1 MTDEE
6 QYPPTVPTEDTTKT
20 LRPREDLSQSIPGFR
35 LLQKLGEGGMGE
47 VHEAE
52 QLEPVRRRVA
62 LKLIKR
68 GMESKEVLAR
78 FDSERQALA
87 LMSHP
92 NIAQV
97 YDAGTTTD
105 GRPFFVMEFVPG
117 VPLTQYCDTNRLSTA
132 ERLELF
138 TQICNGVQHAHH
150 KGVIHRDIKPSNVLV
165 KIQDSKPVPKIIDF
179 GIAKATSQRLTEQ
192 SVFTAMGEFI
202 GTPEY
207 MSPEQ
212 ADLTGLDVD
221 TRTDVYSLGVVLYE
235 LLVGAQPFD
244 GRELRQAGFD
254 EMRRKIREE
263 EPPRPSV
270 RLSGLGEKST
280 TAAANRRIEPSTLAR
295 QLHGDLDWITMK
307 ALEKDRTRRYDSPGE
322 LAADI
327 DRHLRDEPVLAGPP
341 SATYRVKK
349 FVRRHTLGVAAS
361 SLVTV
366 AMILGIAG
374 TTIGMIRA
382 RNAEQVASRE
392 AETAQQVSDFLVGLF
407 KVSDPT
413 EGSFEKVTARE
424 MLDKGADRIRTE
436 LTDQPLVQAR
446 LMSTMGWVYIGLGRY
461 DSAQALFEEA
471 LAIREAELPSDHP
484 DVAEVLNQLGEAHRE
499 KAEWDVAW
507 PLYER
512 ALAIREEA
520 LGLESPRVAAVL
532 NNMALIMEDKGNYD
546 EALVLYERMLA
557 IDRQNLGPDDPV
569 YATSL
574 SNVAIL
580 HVRMGELD
588 EAQELFERALEIRE
602 KAFGPDHLL
611 VASSLNSVGGVLNDM
626 GDYRAALPYLERSVA
641 IKEEVLGPDHPSL
654 AGTMGNLGSLLKTLR
669 EFDRARTMLERAS
682 AIYREALGPDH
693 PDYGESLSDLAI
705 FHASTGDLEAAGPL
719 FEESLAVRERA
730 FGPHHPDVATSLNNL
745 GVYHRSMG
753 DNEGA
758 RPYYERALEAYEKS
772 LDPGNPR
779 LALPLSNLANLL
791 KDLGDYEEAEEL
803 YQRALVIR
811 EEALGPDHPDVG
823 YTTIGLASLYDTMG
837 DMERALPLVARTA
850 EIWEKALGPE
860 HPQGVAV
867 LEDHADL
874 LHRLGKEDEAEEVAA
889 RVAAIREKLDAE
901 GEPG

>member
-6 QYPPTVPTEDTTKT
+6 QLPPTVETEETTKT

-47 VHEAE
+47 VYEAE

-244 GRELRQAGFD
+244 GRELRQEGFD

-295 QLHGDLDWITMK
+295 QLHGDIDWITMK

-327 DRHLRDEPVLAGPP
+327 GRHLRDEPVLAGPP

-374 TTIGMIRA
+374 TTTGMIRA
-382 RNAEQVASRE
+382 RNAEQAASRE

-413 EGSFEKVTARE
+413 ERSFEKVTARE
-424 MLDKGADRIRTE
+424 MLDKGADRIRDE

-446 LMSTMGWVYIGLGRY
+446 LMSTIGGVYIELGIY
-461 DSAQALFEEA
+461 DPAQELLEEA
-471 LAIREAELPSDHP
+471 LAIREAELPPDNP
-484 DVAEVLNQLGEAHRE
+484 DVAESLNLLGEVYRE
-499 KAEWDVAW
+499 KAEWNEAW

-512 ALAIREEA
+512 ALAIREKT
-520 LGLESPRVAAVL
+520 LGPETQPVAAVL
-532 NNMALIMEDKGNYD
+532 NNMALVLVEKGDYD
-546 EALVLYERMLA
+546 EAMVLYERMLA
-557 IDRQNLGPDDPV
+557 IDRQNLEPDDP
-569 YATSL
+569 SL
-574 SNVAIL
+574 AISLTNIAIL
-580 HVRMGELD
+580 HVRMGDLD
-588 EAQELFERALEIRE
+588 KARTLFERALEIRE
-602 KAFGPDHLL
+602 EAFGADHIF
-611 VASSLNSVGGVLNDM
+611 VASSLNDVGGVLNDM
-626 GDYRAALPYLERSVA
+626 GDFQAALPFYERSLAV
-641 IKEEVLGPDHPSL
+641 KEDVLGPDHPSV
-654 AGTMGNLGSLLKTLR
+654 AGTLSNMGALL
-669 EFDRARTMLERAS
+669 RTMRELERARPLLERS
-682 AIYREALGPDH
+682 VAVYRKAFGPDH
-693 PDYGESLSDLAI
+693 PDVAEPLTTLAI
-705 FHASTGDLEAAGPL
+705 VNAMSGQPDAAQPM
-719 FEESLAVRERA
+719 FEEALAIREGA
-730 FGPHHPDVATSLNNL
+730 LGPNHPDVATSLNNL
-745 GVYHRSMG
+745 GVFHRSMG

-758 RPYYERALEAYEKS
+758 RPYYERALAAYENS

-779 LALPLSNLANLL
+779 IALALSNLGNLL

-823 YTTIGLASLYDTMG
+823 YTTIGLGSLYDTMG
-837 DMERALPLVARTA
+837 DPEQALPYVERTLQ
-850 EIWEKALGPE
+850 IWEESLGPE
-860 HPQGVAV
+860 HPQVVSLLGDYAN
-867 LEDHADL
+867 L
-874 LHRLGKEDEAEEVAA
+874 LHRLGDETGAEEAAA
-889 RVAAIREKLDAE
+889 RAAGIREKLE
-901 GEPG
+901 SE

>member
-1 MTDEE
+1 MADEE
-6 QYPPTVPTEDTTKT
+6 QLPPTVETEETTKM
-20 LRPREDLSQSIPGFR
+20 LRPSEDLSQSIPGFR

-47 VHEAE
+47 VFEAE
-52 QLEPVRRRVA
+52 QLEPVRRKVA

-105 GRPFFVMEFVPG
+105 GRPYFVMEFVQG
-117 VPLTQYCDTNRLSTA
+117 VPVTQYCDTNRLTTK

-138 TQICNGVQHAHH
+138 TQICDGVQHAHH

-165 KIQDSKPVPKIIDF
+165 KIQDLKPVPKIIDF
-179 GIAKATSQRLTEQ
+179 GVAKAIAQRLTEQ
-192 SVFTAMGEFI
+192 TLFTAIGEFI

-212 ADLTGLDVD
+212 AEMTELDID

-235 LLVGAQPFD
+235 MLVGAQPFD
-244 GRELRQAGFD
+244 GRELRRAGFD
-254 EMRRKIREE
+254 EMRRKIRED
-263 EPPRPSV
+263 EPPKPSV
-270 RLSGLGEKST
+270 RLSGLGEQST
-280 TAAANRRIEPSTLAR
+280 SAAKNRRLEPSTLAR

-327 DRHLRDEPVLAGPP
+327 GRHLRNEPVLAGPP
-341 SATYRVKK
+341 STTYRVKK
-349 FVRRHTLGVAAS
+349 FVRRHTIGVAAS
-361 SLVTV
+361 ALVV
-366 AMILGIAG
+366 LALILGIAG
-374 TTIGMIRA
+374 TTVGMIRA
-382 RNAEQVASRE
+382 KRAEKAASRE

-407 KVSDPT
+407 EVSDPS
-413 EGSFEKVTARE
+413 EGSGEKVTARE
-424 MLDKGADRIRTE
+424 MLDEGADRIRRE

-446 LMSTMGWVYIGLGRY
+446 LMSTMGWVYISLGLY
-461 DSAQALFEEA
+461 DTAQELLEEA
-471 LAIREAELPSDHP
+471 LAIREAELPPDHP
-484 DVAEVLNQLGEAHRE
+484 DLAASLNELGEAYRE
-499 KAEWDVAW
+499 RAEYDQAW

-520 LGLESPRVAAVL
+520 FGPESMAVAAVL
-532 NNMALIMEDKGNYD
+532 SNMALVLVDRGEYE
-546 EALVLYERMLA
+546 EASSLYERMLA
-557 IDRQNLGPDDPV
+557 IDRHTLGPDDPEL
-569 YATSL
+569 ATSI

-580 HVRMGELD
+580 HVRKGEFD
-588 EAQELFERALEIRE
+588 EARALFERALEIFE
-602 KAFGPDHLL
+602 KAYGPDHIM

-626 GDYRAALPYLERSVA
+626 GDYRAALPFLERSVA
-641 IKEEVLGPDHPSL
+641 IKEKVLGPDHPSL
-654 AGTMGNLGSLLKTLR
+654 AGTLGNLGTLLKTLR

-682 AIYREALGPDH
+682 VIYREALGPDH

-719 FEESLAVRERA
+719 FEESLAIRERA
-730 FGPHHPDVATSLNNL
+730 LGPHHPIVATSLNNL

-758 RPYYERALEAYEKS
+758 RPYYERALEAYERS
-772 LDPGNPR
+772 LDPGHPQVA
-779 LALPLSNLANLL
+779 LALTNLANLV
-791 KDLGDYEEAEEL
+791 KDLGDYDEAREMYE
-803 YQRALVIR
+803 RALVIR

-823 YTTIGLASLYDTMG
+823 YTVIGLASLADTIG
-837 DMERALPLVARTA
+837 DLETARAHVARTL
-850 EIWEKALGPE
+850 EIWEKAYGPD
-860 HPQGVAV
+860 HPQVAAV
-867 LEDHADL
+867 LDDYADL
-874 LHRLGKEDEAEEVAA
+874 QRRLGEEAEAQKLEA
-889 RVAAIREKLDAE
+889 RAAAIRR
-901 GEPG
+901 PQ